1 MRHINIFELFGSVV
15 LKDEVSKPLDDIEK
29 KAEETEGKL
38 SRLSEGLNN
47 FGQGAQKVGGKLTK
61 RVTMPILAAGG
72 AIMGMTAK
80 LAGTGDQI
88 HKHSQKMGVSYKA
101 YQELDYWAGQNGL
114 SQSDMEKAVGRL
126 NQRIGE
132 AREGN
137 DKYSDAME
145 KMGINMRAL
154 EEGHLSTE
162 QALEMTLQ
170 GLREMTNEQDKAAL
184 AGELFGSKLAQELM
198 PAISDTSL
206 SIEDAK
212 KQAEELGFVLSD
224 DAVESAA
231 AYEDAMDDL
240 KRKLEG
246 LVREL
251 GERVLPVIVDKVIP
265 AIENHLVPI
274 LQKVIDKIEIA
285 IDWFSNLDPE
295 MQKTVG
301 IILAVVLALGPAI
314 TIFGKLISAFSM
326 VGNVI
331 SSVGGALSF
340 LSGPIGIVIAI
351 IGVLIG
357 VGVLLY
363 KNWDTVKEKASE
375 IFAAIGEFFV
385 GIGEWFKSIFE
396 SIKGFFV
403 GVWEAIKGF
412 FQSVGEFIKEAFE
425 AIKNAILMPITFIK
439 ETITKIIEGIKNFF
453 VNTFEAIRVNTV
465 EKFEAIKNAILAP
478 IEWAKEKISNIV
490 EAIKGFF
497 TNMKLK
503 IPKISLPKLPK
514 PTITGKFSLSPIS
527 VPKLSWNKEGG
538 IFDTPTIF
546 DTNKGFQGV
555 GEAGAEAIIPIE
567 KLKGWIE
574 EWSNK
579 KDVGLSSSLNKLSGA
594 ISGISYQ
601 KQPALATSTP
611 SPQNIN
617 INFHGDWT
625 VDSKERQESLV
636 DELSKEVDKYFR
648 SRGDR

>member
-1 MRHINIFELFGSVV
+1 MRHINVFELFGSVV

-29 KAEETEGKL
+29 KAEKTEGKL
-38 SRLSEGLNN
+38 SRLSEGVNN
-47 FGQGAQKVGGKLTK
+47 FGQGAQKFGGTLTK
-61 RVTMPILAAGG
+61 TVTLPILAAGG
-72 AIMGMTAK
+72 AIMGMTTK

-137 DKYSDAME
+137 EKYTNAMKE
-145 KMGINMRAL
+145 MGINMRAL

-162 QALEMTLQ
+162 QALRMTLQ
-170 GLREMTNEQDKAAL
+170 GLSEMTNEQDKAAL
-184 AGELFGSKLAQELM
+184 AGELFGTKLAQELL
-198 PAISDTSL
+198 PALNDGSL
-206 SIEDAK
+206 SIEDAA

-231 AYEDAMDDL
+231 AFEDSMDDL
-240 KRKLEG
+240 KREVEG
-246 LVREL
+246 FVRQL
-251 GERVLPVIVDKVIP
+251 GEKVLPVIVDKVIP
-265 AIENHLVPI
+265 AIKDHLLPI
-274 LQKVIDKIEIA
+274 LEKITDKIGIA

-295 MQKTVG
+295 MKKTIG
-301 IILAVVLALGPAI
+301 IILAIVVALGPAI
-314 TIFGKLISAFSM
+314 AIFGKLVSIFS
-326 VGNVI
+326 VVINVF

-340 LSGPIGIVIAI
+340 LAGPIGIVIAI

-357 VGVLLY
+357 IGVLLY

-385 GIGEWFKSIFE
+385 GVGEWFKSLFE
-396 SIKGFFV
+396 SIKDFFV

-412 FQSVGEFIKEAFE
+412 FQSVWEFIKETFE
-425 AIKNAILMPITFIK
+425 AIKNAILTPIIFIK

-503 IPKISLPKLPK
+503 IPKIKLPKLPK
-514 PTITGKFSLSPIS
+514 PKITGKFSLSPIS

-579 KDVGLSSSLNKLSGA
+579 KDLGLSSSLNKLSGA
-594 ISGISYQ
+594 ISGLSYQ

-611 SPQNIN
+611 TPQNIN